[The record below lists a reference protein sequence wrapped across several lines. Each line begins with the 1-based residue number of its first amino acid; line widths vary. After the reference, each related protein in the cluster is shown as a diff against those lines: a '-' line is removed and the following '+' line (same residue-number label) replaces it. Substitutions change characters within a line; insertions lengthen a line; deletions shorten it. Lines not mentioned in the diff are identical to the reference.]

1 MAHGFEICGPLCS
14 NPMAGMDA
22 TLLALAGTGYADS
35 RSFGFASCERAVG
48 AAEGMNVLAE
58 HQLQRPGGGTEW
70 GYNVTNIEYTEFERL
85 GVTDQPAEG
94 SQFSRFPANTNV
106 LYIGLKVNPS
116 PVSSPPWRSQDGCAT
131 GPLCYM
137 CQRPGLKFCIWS
149 CTGTAILL
157 KHSFLL

>member
-1 MAHGFEICGPLCS
+1 
-14 NPMAGMDA
+14 MAGMDS

-58 HQLQRPGGGTEW
+58 TRLQQPGGGTEW

-85 GVTDQPAEG
+85 GISDEPAEG

-106 LYIGLKVNPS
+106 LYIGLKVSCACPPDVPHAGQRDAWPRPS
-116 PVSSPPWRSQDGCAT
+116 
-131 GPLCYM
+131 
-137 CQRPGLKFCIWS
+137 
-149 CTGTAILL
+149 
-157 KHSFLL
+157 